1 MCTYSVA
8 LYHRDGDYIGTAR
21 VEAGA
26 EKDAGI
32 VAIARLVGRRT
43 KLTALYVPKVTAQ
56 QPALLTASA

>member
-21 VEAGA
+21 VEAGT

-32 VAIARLVGRRT
+32 AAIAGLVGRRT
-43 KLTALYVPKVTAQ
+43 KLTALYVPKAAAQ
-56 QPALLTASA
+56 QPVLLAASA